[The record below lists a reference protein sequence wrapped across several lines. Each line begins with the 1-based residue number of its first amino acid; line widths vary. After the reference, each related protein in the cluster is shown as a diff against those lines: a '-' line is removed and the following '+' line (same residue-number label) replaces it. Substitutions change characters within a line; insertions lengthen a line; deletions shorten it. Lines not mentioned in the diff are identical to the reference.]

1 MPDCHSFC
9 ADVEMAK
16 QELVSRFE
24 LSREILSGIGFEIPD
39 DLELALR
46 VTKDFYQEHG
56 DVVRELVRRW
66 GKPAL
71 MEMWDERFFYFV
83 FKYEWN
89 FVDALD
95 KASALNTDQIDV
107 ENAERYGITYTGED
121 GKEHYPLILHQSPSG
136 AIERVLYAL
145 LEKQFMKSERG
156 EKAEFPLWLSPTQ
169 VRFVPVSSQYVD
181 DCVRIA
187 KALGCRADVDDRDET
202 VGKRIRDAEREWVNI
217 IAVYGDKEKA
227 GGKLNLRL
235 RTGETLE
242 MTPDEL
248 KKYIHER
255 IAGYPY
261 IGLTLPLL
269 LSKRPIFRG

>member
-136 AIERVLYAL
+136 AIERVIYAL

-227 GGKLNLRL
+227 SGKLNLRL